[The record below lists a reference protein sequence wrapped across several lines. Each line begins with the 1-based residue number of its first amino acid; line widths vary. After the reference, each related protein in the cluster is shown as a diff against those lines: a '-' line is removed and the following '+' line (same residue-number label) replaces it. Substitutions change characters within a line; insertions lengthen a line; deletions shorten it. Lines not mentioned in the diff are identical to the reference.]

1 MALCVEPYVGT
12 AEKFICSHSMN
23 MLEAVAQVPFP
34 LRYADLSASIGVVD
48 MINKKLSKR
57 EQVAFNYS
65 NTHLSDAA

>member
-12 AEKFICSHSMN
+12 SEKFIRSYSMN

-34 LRYADLSASIGVVD
+34 VRNADPHASIGVVD
-48 MINKKLSKR
+48 MIKKKSSEG
-57 EQVAFNYS
+57 EQVAFNYL